1 MEEGKIDRRK
11 LMDDTKL
18 ARLAKARE
26 KKEELRLKR
35 ESDKLDLLKKKVLVE
50 MGQQEMDS
58 VEKAKLK
65 EEKWNRRKAEMF
77 EEFRN
82 LTAVTESPK
91 KNGKASRST
100 KAVSPRKKASKY
112 REPSLSEEDSGESSE
127 ECDDGGEEECIQLF

>member
-1 MEEGKIDRRK
+1 MEGERIDRRK

-35 ESDKLDLLKKKVLVE
+35 EADKLDLLKKKVLSDL
-50 MGQQEMDS
+50 GQQEMDS
-58 VEKAKLK
+58 AEKERLK
-65 EEKWNRRKAEMF
+65 AEKWNRRKAEMF

-82 LTAVTESPK
+82 LTAAAESPK
-91 KNGKASRST
+91 KSGKASRST
-100 KAVSPRKKASKY
+100 KAVSPRKKASTR

-127 ECDDGGEEECIQLF
+127 ECGDDEEEECIQLF